1 MLRHH
6 SIDRICCLV
15 LAALLL
21 ITCAYMG
28 AGAAGWIA
36 SERVIGYENRLFDTA
51 RVHTLDI
58 VMEDWDGFLATC
70 TDEEYVPCHLV
81 IDGESYKN
89 VAIRAKGNTSLS
101 SVTQYGN
108 NRYSFKIEFDHYQT
122 GGSYHG
128 LDKLSLNNL
137 IQDNTYLKDYFAYT
151 LMRKGGAAAPLCSFV
166 QINVG
171 GQPWGLYLAVEGV
184 EDSFLR
190 RNFGNDTGELYKPD
204 SMSFG
209 AGRGNGKGFDM
220 EEFRQRME
228 EETEAGG
235 ESNAGGMPDEG
246 AVLPMIPPDGQP
258 GFPEGM
264 TMPGEGFGSPGDRG
278 NRGGG
283 RGMSSPDVLLQYTD
297 DDPASYANIFDNA
310 KTDVNEADQQRL
322 IQSLKALSEGDT
334 SVVDQQAVIRY
345 LAVHN
350 FLCNDDSYTG
360 AMVHNYYLY
369 EKDGLLSMLS
379 WDYNLAFGGFGMGGG
394 AGGSGATSTV
404 NQPIDS
410 PVTSGELSSRPILSW
425 IFQSDDTLAAYHAAY
440 RQFISEA
447 FDSGWFAEEIDRIS
461 TLIAPYVQADPTAFC
476 TYEEFQQGVSTLRAF
491 CLLRAQSVTGQLDG
505 TIPAT
510 SEGQQTTD
518 ALVDASHLNLS
529 DMGSMGNTHGGQPG
543 GFGGRDR
550 GQAMPEG
557 GGFPGGRGRDWMG
570 QKGGQAAPHSEGETA
585 QPAAGEPVQPDGV
598 SIAPPATMPELPADA
613 AESPAA
619 GAPAILAQ
627 GSQPGMQPP
636 AAPPGSE
643 TILQPAMGEPAQMQ
657 PPALPSEEAAVA
669 PVNPTGSGESQEPTD
684 PAETTTPSQFLTSRP
699 VASNLPSGEPT
710 PSTSPES
717 WLLLGL
723 CAVTLLVALVLV
735 SKYQS
740 NR

>member
-1 MLRHH
+1 M
-6 SIDRICCLV
+6 
-15 LAALLL
+15 
-21 ITCAYMG
+21 
-28 AGAAGWIA
+28 
-36 SERVIGYENRLFDTA
+36 NF
-51 RVHTLDI
+51 I
-58 VMEDWDGFLATC
+58 VGL
-70 TDEEYVPCHLV
+70 
-81 IDGESYKN
+81 
-89 VAIRAKGNTSLS
+89 RAKGSNSRRLTEK
-101 SVTQYGN
+101 YGLD
-108 NRYSFKIEFDHYQT
+108 RYSLKIEFDHYQT

-166 QINVG
+166 QINVN

-220 EEFRQRME
+220 EDFRQRME

-235 ESNAGGMPDEG
+235 ESNAGGAALSD
-246 AVLPMIPPDGQP
+246 PMVPPGMVPPSEGQP
-258 GFPEGM
+258 GFPESM
-264 TMPGEGFGSPGDRG
+264 TMPSEDQPAFPEGMTPPNGAQPAITAESFDAPQNQQRSRDA
-278 NRGGG
+278 RGGG

-310 KTDVNEADQQRL
+310 KTDVSEADQQRL
-322 IQSLKALSEGDT
+322 IQSLKSLSEGDA
-334 SVVDQQAVIRY
+334 SVMDQQAVIRY

-369 EKDGLLSMLS
+369 EKDGLLSMLP

-394 AGGSGATSTV
+394 FGASGATSTV

-410 PVTSGELSSRPILSW
+410 PVTSGDLTSRPIISW
-425 IFQSDDTLAAYHAAY
+425 IFQSEDTLAAYHAAY
-440 RQFISEA
+440 EQFISEA
-447 FDSGWFAEEIDRIS
+447 FDSGWFAEEIDRVS
-461 TLIAPYVQADPTAFC
+461 ALIAPYVQADPTAFC
-476 TYEEFQQGVSTLRAF
+476 TYEEFQKGVSTLRAF
-491 CLLRAQSVTGQLDG
+491 CLLRAQSVAGQLDG

-529 DMGSMGNTHGGQPG
+529 DMGSMGSTHGGQPG

-557 GGFPGGRGRDWMG
+557 GGFPGGRGRDRMG
-570 QKGGQAAPHSEGETA
+570 QKGGQAAPYSEGENP

-598 SIAPPATMPELPADA
+598 RIAPPATMPELPADA

-619 GAPAILAQ
+619 GAPAIPAQ

-636 AAPPGSE
+636 AAPSSSE
-643 TILQPAMGEPAQMQ
+643 AILQPAMGEPAQPGMQ
-657 PPALPSEEAAVA
+657 PPALPSEEAAAA
-669 PVNPTGSGESQEPTD
+669 PANPINPAESQETTD
-684 PAETTTPSQFLTSRP
+684 PAETTIPSQAIISHP
-699 VASNLPSGEPT
+699 VNSGHPSGEPI